1 MFSFKGFQTRAKN
14 KHLEH
19 LEDQIIDNGS
29 KGGQNAVNFLVA
41 IRNML
46 AGKSSRGV
54 NMTVKWD
61 GAPAIICGI
70 NPENGRFFVG
80 TKSVFNKTPK
90 VNFTTQDIKNNHTGE
105 VANILQDC
113 LRYLS
118 GIGMKEILQGDLLY
132 RNSTLKKTTY
142 KSASGKSEQMI
153 SFQPNTI
160 VYMVPEAS
168 GLGRKINSSKL
179 GIIFHTTYKGRSID
193 KLKASFGA
201 NVKKLRRTPSVFF
214 DDASYKDSS
223 GVATFTT
230 TESAQYDSMLRMAMG
245 SISKGK
251 RILELLK
258 RQTNM
263 LSVGM
268 RLKIFFNTQIRAGQ
282 SIQNVRK
289 LQADFRKYY
298 AQVLDDEASK
308 KKTANAKKKYEQIRN
323 DGLRFIDS
331 NDNDIYFAIAS
342 YITLQR
348 VKNFLVSKMNQIKS
362 MGTFL
367 QKGNGFVVTN
377 PEGYVAVD
385 RMGNAVKLVDRL
397 EFSTANF
404 TLAKNWIK
412 G

>member
-1 MFSFKGFQTRAKN
+1 
-14 KHLEH
+14 
-19 LEDQIIDNGS
+19 
-29 KGGQNAVNFLVA
+29 
-41 IRNML
+41 
-46 AGKSSRGV
+46 
-54 NMTVKWD
+54 
-61 GAPAIICGI
+61 
-70 NPENGRFFVG
+70 
-80 TKSVFNKTPK
+80 
-90 VNFTTQDIKNNHTGE
+90 
-105 VANILQDC
+105 
-113 LRYLS
+113 
-118 GIGMKEILQGDLLY
+118 
-132 RNSTLKKTTY
+132 
-142 KSASGKSEQMI
+142 
-153 SFQPNTI
+153 
-160 VYMVPEAS
+160 
-168 GLGRKINSSKL
+168 
-179 GIIFHTTYKGRSID
+179 
-193 KLKASFGA
+193 
-201 NVKKLRRTPSVFF
+201 
-214 DDASYKDSS
+214 
-223 GVATFTT
+223 
-230 TESAQYDSMLRMAMG
+230 MAMG

-282 SIQNVRK
+282 SISNVKK

-412 G
+412 GWKVLEILYLNK